1 MRRNLDTVTASHMP
15 LVEFTPNLAR
25 QTTTASCRVDAGT
38 VAEALRAVFE
48 ELPALRGYVLDDQ
61 GAVRTHVVIF
71 VDGSSL
77 HDRQGL
83 SDPVRPD
90 SEIFVMQALSGG

>member
-1 MRRNLDTVTASHMP
+1 MQNRMP

-25 QTTTASCRVDAGT
+25 QTTTAALRVSGST
-38 VAEALRAVFE
+38 VAEALSAVFA
-48 ELPALRGYVLDDQ
+48 ELPALRSYVLDDQ

-77 HDRQGL
+77 LDRQGL
-83 SDPVRPD
+83 SDPLRPD
-90 SEIFVMQALSGG
+90 SEVFVMQALSGG

>member
-1 MRRNLDTVTASHMP
+1 MVCMA

-25 QTTTASCRVDAGT
+25 QTTTASCRVAADT
-38 VAEALRAVFE
+38 VAQALQAVFE
-48 ELPALRGYVLDDQ
+48 KLPALRGYVLDDQ

-77 HDRQGL
+77 RDRHCL
-83 SDPVRPD
+83 SDPLRPG